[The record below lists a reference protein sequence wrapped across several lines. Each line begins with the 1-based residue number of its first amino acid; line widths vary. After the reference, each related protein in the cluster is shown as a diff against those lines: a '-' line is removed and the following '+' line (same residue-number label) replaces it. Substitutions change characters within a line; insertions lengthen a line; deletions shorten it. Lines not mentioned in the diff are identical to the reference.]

1 MKPLGEVCEII
12 GGGTPSRKVGAYYG
26 GDIPWATV
34 GDMNVEQLITT
45 DLSITSVG
53 LENSSSKVIPS
64 GNVIIATRVGLGKS
78 CILNVDTAINQD
90 LKGLVPKGSI
100 GLIPMFLFRWTQ
112 SIAPRIIGAGT
123 GATVQGVKIT
133 FVSQLPIPIPP
144 IAEQERIV
152 AVLDEAFAAIDKA
165 KANIE
170 RNLTNARELF
180 QSRLND
186 IFSNPSE
193 DWRNTS
199 LVDVCELITCGVAAR
214 PNYVDEGIP
223 FLSAKNVKNGRIIF
237 NDYRFISAQD
247 HAKLTKRNKP
257 EIGDVLYTRV
267 GSFGEAAVIDREI
280 EFSIFVSLTLIKP
293 KKEVVASAFLKYY
306 LNSHAVKQLAKNSV
320 RSSGVGN
327 LNVGTVRKFPI
338 KFPPKKTQERL
349 IEEFD
354 SIRNLTTSLELKYQ
368 SELDNLEE
376 LRQSILE
383 QAFEGKLTEPVAA

>member
-1 MKPLGEVCEII
+1 MRWEVKPLGEVCEII

-170 RNLTNARELF
+170 RKLTNARELF

-193 DWRNTS
+193 DWEVKP
-199 LVDVCELITCGVAAR
+199 LGEVCGV
-214 PNYVDEGIP
+214 
-223 FLSAKNVKNGRIIF
+223 LNGRAYKKTELLDQGRDLVLRVGNF
-237 NDYRFISAQD
+237 FTNKKYFYSDLDLPEKNYCESGDLLYAWSASFGPRIWQGGRAVFHYHIWKMVPESTLTRD
-247 HAKLTKRNKP
+247 FLFWFLEWDVDQVKRAHGTGTTMIHVTKRDMEARKMFLP
-257 EIGDVLYTRV
+257 PLLDQASISDELFDWKSKLDVLET
-267 GSFGEAAVIDREI
+267 
-280 EFSIFVSLTLIKP
+280 
-293 KKEVVASAFLKYY
+293 
-306 LNSHAVKQLAKNSV
+306 
-320 RSSGVGN
+320 
-327 LNVGTVRKFPI
+327 
-338 KFPPKKTQERL
+338 
-349 IEEFD
+349 
-354 SIRNLTTSLELKYQ
+354 KYQ
-368 SELDNLEE
+368 TELDNLEE

>member
-1 MKPLGEVCEII
+1 
-12 GGGTPSRKVGAYYG
+12 
-26 GDIPWATV
+26 
-34 GDMNVEQLITT
+34 
-45 DLSITSVG
+45 
-53 LENSSSKVIPS
+53 
-64 GNVIIATRVGLGKS
+64 
-78 CILNVDTAINQD
+78 
-90 LKGLVPKGSI
+90 
-100 GLIPMFLFRWTQ
+100 MFLFRWTQ
-112 SIAPRIIGAGT
+112 CNCARIIGAGT

-306 LNSHAVKQLAKNSV
+306 LRFSCSKATSQKQC
-320 RSSGVGN
+320 
-327 LNVGTVRKFPI
+327 
-338 KFPPKKTQERL
+338 PKLWR
-349 IEEFD
+349 
-354 SIRNLTTSLELKYQ
+354 RELKRWNGAQ
-368 SELDNLEE
+368 IPNQIPTKEDSGTIN
-376 LRQSILE
+376 
-383 QAFEGKLTEPVAA
+383 